1 MSNRGAAIAPSQA
14 QRSAASSSESL
25 SDRVRSLQLPPDA
38 PSAIWRPVLAWV
50 LIVGAIGGTVATWV
64 WWPQIVGLAQVPAA
78 KPTDTA
84 TTATPVETNK
94 NSVPPA
100 APVAASGDVVLESK
114 GYIIPSHQILV
125 SPKVSGMIVSLN
137 IEEGR
142 RVTKGD
148 VLAQVET
155 VDYKADV
162 ERAKA
167 MLAAS
172 KHKLLELERGNRPAE
187 IAQVKAELAEA
198 TAQRDQLLSQWKR
211 NTTLRNKG
219 VLTENDYEQSESQY
233 KAMEARVARLSHSLE
248 LMIEGPRVERIE
260 VARAEVGQ
268 FEADLAKAEWRFD
281 NCTIRSPVT
290 GTILKKNAEEGNIVN
305 PIAMNGSFSL
315 CEMADLSDIEVE
327 LSIQERDI
335 AKVHQGQA
343 CKVRSEAYPER
354 VYEGVVSRLMPIADR
369 AKGAV
374 PVRVKLSVPVE
385 EEGVYLKPEM
395 GAVVSFLKTDVAR
408 SR

>member
-64 WWPQIVGLAQVPAA
+64 WWPQIVGLVQVPAA

>member
-1 MSNRGAAIAPSQA
+1 VSNRGAAIAPSQA